1 MIRTNLSRRKQASY
15 ACLGAGVLFAATL
28 SGQSVSTLDSE
39 ESEDDVYELTPF
51 TVDASQ
57 DQGYRATN
65 TISGTRL
72 NAAIKD
78 IPMPIEVVTEEFI
91 KDTGS
96 TDLRQSLA
104 YSAGM
109 VMTSQN
115 DAGKGNS
122 FGTIGGVHNPE
133 GATSNKTQTSYKVRG
148 FITDATLRDGYR
160 RQFAT
165 DAANIGRVEVIRGP
179 AALLYGI
186 GNFGGIVN
194 YLPKT
199 PTEDPMQRL
208 TLSAGNQKHYRAVF
222 EAGDTLDN
230 AMKLGYYVTAVH
242 EQNGSYTEL
251 AEDERQ
257 FISPI
262 FTFRPTEKTE
272 VTIDMEYG
280 LEHKNAVGFQSVRAR
295 GDLSSEN
302 VANQQDRLER
312 AGFLQFP
319 DKEIRT
325 MRWSGPDTFLDTE
338 SHNIRLQ
345 ATHSFSDNLNLLL
358 GYNTSKVEFDSRDVS
373 GGITNNVGPENL
385 RSTITV
391 IPASVENGDA
401 EFVYGEVT
409 DAIFQG
415 SWMDKNEIIDR
426 SQIRAE
432 LNYNFDLFENS
443 ELWSLQNSF
452 LLGRSEEKSI
462 KDVFTRGTIQNQYFY
477 WDPTDSSYMRF
488 GVNGD
493 GTAAPGMEDVSDVH
507 DQSWNQGTY
516 LVYQGS
522 WLDERLTAV
531 AGMRRDRNDFRGML
545 TDFREDTVTNNDAG
559 AKEKDT
565 SQVGLTFA
573 LNDRISVYALKAEGI
588 MPNFD
593 GNRDV
598 YGNPMDAV
606 TAESEEAGIKFDL
619 IEGKLSGTISAYR
632 IKQTGTPIFYWW
644 APAPAKGRFDPDA
657 DIIYNV
663 GDFNPTVEADWRNGS
678 FTVAKPEWD
687 AAVDSGAAYQID
699 GTWYLNATEAEGRAY
714 MDRVFDA
721 SKTTNPGWPGWL
733 YTQDDNTNNAT
744 LDFAAAE
751 AGGYDAYL
759 SGDQESSGWE
769 AQFNYAP
776 TDNMQFVLNY
786 AQTKRS
792 VVNAGAFP
800 EYEWGAGGVD
810 KWAVWYFPD
819 GAWGLSGYSLEDQ
832 FLDPNDTSTW
842 QGRGYGA
849 GEKQDDTPRHA
860 LSGWGNYQIRDGQFA
875 GLSFGLGFQYE
886 SEREYFSGI
895 TDGSGQLV
903 TDTNGQRVV
912 LETDTRINIDA
923 MAKYEFTIGE
933 DRNAHV
939 QLNVYNVMNDQSAYG
954 YIYAKPTTYRL
965 QFGVDL

>member
-1 MIRTNLSRRKQASY
+1 MNIKQTSQHKLFPSFTFPIGLIA
-15 ACLGAGVLFAATL
+15 LGATTALIGQTDESDLGEEEIFEL
-28 SGQSVSTLDSE
+28 S
-39 ESEDDVYELTPF
+39 PF
-51 TVDASQ
+51 KVDAS
-57 DQGYRATN
+57 DDNGYRATN

-78 IPMPIEVVTEEFI
+78 IPMPIEVITDEFI

-96 TDLRQSLA
+96 TDLRESLA

-109 VMTSQN
+109 IMTSQN

-122 FGTIGGVHNPE
+122 FGTVGGVHNPE

-148 FITDATLRDGYR
+148 FITDATLRDGFR

-194 YLPKT
+194 YLPKL
-199 PTEDPMQRL
+199 PTADETKRI
-208 TLSAGNQKHYRAVF
+208 TLSVGNQKHYRTVF
-222 EAGDTLDN
+222 EAGNTLDN
-230 AMKLGYYVTAVH
+230 DLQFGYYVTAVL

-251 AEDERQ
+251 AENSRQ

-262 FTFRPTEKTE
+262 FTFRPTDKTE
-272 VTIDMEYG
+272 VTIDLEYG
-280 LEHKNAVGFQSVRAR
+280 LEDKNAVGFQSVRAR

-319 DKEIRT
+319 GKDIRT
-325 MRWSGPDTFLDTE
+325 MRWSGPDTYLNTE

-345 ATHSFSDNLNLLL
+345 ATHSFSDNLNVLL
-358 GYNTSKVEFDSRDVS
+358 GYNSSEAEFDSRDVH

-385 RSTITV
+385 RNTITV

-401 EFVYGEVT
+401 EFVFGEVT

-415 SWMDKNEIIDR
+415 SWSEKNEVVRRD
-426 SQIRAE
+426 QIRAE
-432 LNYNFDLFENS
+432 LNYKVDFFKGS
-443 ELWSLQNSF
+443 ELFALQNSF
-452 LLGRSEEKSI
+452 LLGRSEERSV
-462 KDVFTRGTIQNQYFY
+462 KDVFTRGTIENEFFY
-477 WDPTDSSYMRF
+477 WDPTDSTQMRF

-493 GTAAPGMEDVSDVH
+493 GTAGPGIEDASKKKDTA
-507 DQSWNQGTY
+507 WNQGTY

-531 AGMRRDRNDFRGML
+531 AGMRRDRNDLRGVVE
-545 TDFREDTVTNNDAG
+545 DFREDTVTETNPG
-559 AKEKDT
+559 AQSKDT
-565 SQVGLTFA
+565 TQAGITFK
-573 LNDRISVYALKAEGI
+573 LNDRISLYALQAEGI
-588 MPNFD
+588 MPNFE
-593 GNRDV
+593 GFRDV
-598 YGNPMDAV
+598 YGNAMEAV
-606 TAESEEAGIKFDL
+606 TAESEEAGVKFDL

-644 APAPAKGRFDPDA
+644 APAPAKGRFNPDA

-663 GDFNPTVEADWRNGS
+663 SDFNPTVEADWRNGS
-678 FTVAKPEWD
+678 FTVAAPQWD
-687 AAVDSGAAYQID
+687 AAVDAGAAYLID
-699 GTWYLNATEAEGRAY
+699 DTWYLNASTAEGAAY

-733 YTQDDNTNNAT
+733 YNQDDNTNNAA
-744 LDFAAAE
+744 LDWAAE
-751 AGGYDAYL
+751 SAGGYDAYL

-769 AQFNYAP
+769 AQFNFTP

-786 AQTKRS
+786 AQTKRA

-800 EYEWGAGGVD
+800 QYEWGAGGVD
-810 KWAVWYFPD
+810 KWAIWYFPD

-832 FLDPNDTSTW
+832 FLDPEDTSTW

-860 LSGWGNYQIRDGQFA
+860 ISGWANYRIDDGALA

-912 LETDTRINIDA
+912 LETDPRLNIDA
-923 MAKYEFTIGE
+923 MAKYNFMIG
-933 DRNAHV
+933 DKNAHV
-939 QLNVYNVMNDQSAYG
+939 QLNVYNVMNDQDAYG
-954 YIYAKPTTYRL
+954 YIYAKPTEYRL
-965 QFGVDL
+965 QFGMDL

>member
-1 MIRTNLSRRKQASY
+1 MDIKHDSQRLLPLSSWKSMGAI
-15 ACLGAGVLFAATL
+15 ALGLTTILNAQIDEQLEDEEVFEL
-28 SGQSVSTLDSE
+28 S
-39 ESEDDVYELTPF
+39 PF
-51 TVDASQ
+51 QVDASE
-57 DQGYRATN
+57 DSGYRATN

-78 IPMPIEVVTEEFI
+78 IPMPIEVITDEFI

-96 TDLRQSLA
+96 TDLRQSLS

-109 VMTSQN
+109 IMSSQN

-122 FGTIGGVHNPE
+122 FGTVGGVHNPE

-148 FITDATLRDGYR
+148 FLTDATLRDGFR
-160 RQFAT
+160 RQFST

-199 PTEDPMQRL
+199 PPAEKTQHV
-208 TLSAGNQKHYRAVF
+208 TLSVGNNKHYRAVY
-222 EAGDTLDN
+222 ETGDTLDN
-230 AMKLGYYVTAVH
+230 EMKFGYYVTAVH

-251 AEDERQ
+251 AENNRQ

-262 FTFRPTEKTE
+262 FTFHPTDKTE
-272 VTIDMEYG
+272 VTVDLEYG
-280 LEHKNAVGFQSVRAR
+280 KEDKNAVGFQSVRAR

-319 DKEIRT
+319 DKNIRT
-325 MRWSGPDTFLDTE
+325 MRWSGPDTYLDTE
-338 SHNIRLQ
+338 SYNIRLQ
-345 ATHSFSDNLNLLL
+345 ATHSFTDNLNVLI
-358 GYNTSKVEFDSRDVS
+358 GYNSSNVEFDVRDVS

-385 RSTITV
+385 RNTITV

-401 EFVYGEVT
+401 EFIFGEVT

-415 SWMDKNEIIDR
+415 SWTDKNEVVDR
-426 SQIRAE
+426 DQIRVE
-432 LNYNFDLFENS
+432 VNYKFDLFQKS
-443 ELWSLQNSF
+443 ELFGLENSF
-452 LLGRSEEKSI
+452 LLGRSEESSEKS
-462 KDVFTRGTIQNQYFY
+462 VFTRATIQNKYFY

-493 GTAAPGMEDVSDVH
+493 GTAPPGMEDASDVH
-507 DQSWNQGTY
+507 DLSWNQGTY

-522 WLDERLTAV
+522 WLNEHLTAV
-531 AGMRRDRNDFRGML
+531 AGIRRDRNDFRGMVE
-545 TDFREDTVTNNDAG
+545 DFRQSTVTNNAAG

-565 SQVGLTFA
+565 SQAGITFK
-573 LNDRISVYALKAEGI
+573 LNKNISVYALKAEGV

-598 YGNPMDAV
+598 YGNAMDAV
-606 TAESEEAGIKFDL
+606 TAESEEAGVKFDML
-619 IEGKLSGTISAYR
+619 EGKLSGTISAYR

-657 DIIYNV
+657 NIVYNV
-663 GDFNPTVEADWRNGS
+663 SDFNPTVEADWRNGS
-678 FTVAKPEWD
+678 FTVAAPQWN
-687 AAVDSGAAYQID
+687 AAVASGAAYQID
-699 GTWYLNATEAEGRAY
+699 DVWYLNASAAEGEAY
-714 MDRVFDA
+714 MDTVFNA

-744 LDFAAAE
+744 LDFASAE

-800 EYEWGAGGVD
+800 QYPWGAGGVD

-832 FLDPNDTSTW
+832 FLNAEDTSTW

-849 GEKQDDTPRHA
+849 GEKQDDTPRHS
-860 LSGWGNYQIRDGQFA
+860 LSGWGNYRVDDGALA
-875 GLSFGLGFQYE
+875 GFSFGLGFQYE

-912 LETDTRINIDA
+912 LETDPRLNIDA
-923 MAKYEFTIGE
+923 MAKYEFKLGE
-933 DRNAHV
+933 KNAHV
-939 QLNVYNVMNDQSAYG
+939 QLNIYNVMNDQDAYG
-954 YIYAKPTTYRL
+954 YLYAKPTEYRL
-965 QFGVDL
+965 QFGMDL